1 MISILNVT
9 LPENPTPFTSPISF
23 EITFQ
28 SDVNLD
34 EDVEFKIIYVGA
46 AENTEHDQLLEEIS
60 LGPIQEG
67 VSKFLFRAP
76 PPDIEKIPKSDVLGV
91 TVILLMA
98 AYKGKDFYRVGYY
111 VNNDYTDEELKENPP
126 ATPIIDKI
134 TRNILLDKPRVTR
147 WQIEWDN

>member
-67 VSKFLFRAP
+67 VSKFLFR
-76 PPDIEKIPKSDVLGV
+76 VCGLCL
-91 TVILLMA
+91 T
-98 AYKGKDFYRVGYY
+98 
-111 VNNDYTDEELKENPP
+111 
-126 ATPIIDKI
+126 
-134 TRNILLDKPRVTR
+134 
-147 WQIEWDN
+147 